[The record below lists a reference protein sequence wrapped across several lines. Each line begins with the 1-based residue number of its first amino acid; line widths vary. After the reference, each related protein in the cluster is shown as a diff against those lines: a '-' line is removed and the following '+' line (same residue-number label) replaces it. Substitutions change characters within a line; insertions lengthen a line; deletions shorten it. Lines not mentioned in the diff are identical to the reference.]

1 MATHLIISGTVQG
14 IGYRES
20 MRQEAMQLG
29 VEGWVR
35 NRRDGTV
42 EALIDGDPDAVRNL
56 IAWAH
61 QGPRGAR
68 ISGACRSGRNG
79 ATRPP
84 RKSVTPCARATPRS
98 PKG

>member
-20 MRQEAMQLG
+20 MRQEAQQLG
-29 VEGWVR
+29 VAGWVR

-42 EALIDGDPDAVRNL
+42 EALVDGDPDAVRKL
-56 IAWAH
+56 ILWAH

-68 ISGACRSGRNG
+68 ISGVKATG
-79 ATRPP
+79 ADETVDTGETLTGFEIRPT
-84 RKSVTPCARATPRS
+84 V
-98 PKG
+98 

>member
-20 MRQEAMQLG
+20 MRQEAQQLG
-29 VEGWVR
+29 VGGWVR

-42 EALIDGDPDAVRNL
+42 EALVDGDPDAVRKL
-56 IAWAH
+56 ILWAH

-68 ISGACRSGRNG
+68 ISGVKLI
-79 ATRPP
+79 
-84 RKSVTPCARATPRS
+84 RKSLPRWSVKRRSKS
-98 PKG
+98 PSVG